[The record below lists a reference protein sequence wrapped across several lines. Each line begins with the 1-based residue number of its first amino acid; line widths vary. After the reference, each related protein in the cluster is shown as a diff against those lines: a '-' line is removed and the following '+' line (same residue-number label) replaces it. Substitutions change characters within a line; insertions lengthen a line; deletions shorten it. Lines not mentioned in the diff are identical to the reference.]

1 MDAFP
6 CSRGLWLTP
15 GLTPG
20 QHFTPAGGS
29 LVAGLPHS
37 GDFPFMLQL
46 LCSRLASSERDAGA
60 GGSGGRASATH
71 WSLRRGRRAGSS
83 IGGCVSDFALAP
95 LRGLDVQTS
104 PERAEREG
112 PARGRRRQEAPPL
125 KGAGRAPPLGRT
137 RGRKEGARLPAGP
150 GCERPQGGQPRAGA
164 RAGLRLRQGGSGRWP
179 PEAGRA
185 GPGSQRRSGGR
196 SRRPTRAAAGES
208 ESQQAASRTL
218 RPGGG
223 GGRAREGWGL
233 SAPRACGPRTPPEL
247 CGASL
252 KAAPAPLFS
261 PFFLLHCRSGKNV
274 GAGRG

>member
-1 MDAFP
+1 MTFSCGHLSTRA
-6 CSRGLWLTP
+6 WLALQP

-20 QHFTPAGGS
+20 QLFHTCHWQLWFLGFRA
-29 LVAGLPHS
+29 VAASHS
-37 GDFPFMLQL
+37 
-46 LCSRLASSERDAGA
+46 CSSYCAASREP
-60 GGSGGRASATH
+60 RAKS
-71 WSLRRGRRAGSS
+71 WCRGLRREGLGDAFVAAPGRPAGSS

-137 RGRKEGARLPAGP
+137 RGRKEGEGLPAGP

-164 RAGLRLRQGGSGRWP
+164 QAVLRSRQVGSGRWP
-179 PEAGRA
+179 PEPGPAGRPA
-185 GPGSQRRSGGR
+185 PQWQPQPPYEGRGRRKR
-196 SRRPTRAAAGES
+196 KPAVPW
-208 ESQQAASRTL
+208 TL
-218 RPGGG
+218 RPGGEAGGG
-223 GGRAREGWGL
+223 GGRGL
-233 SAPRACGPRTPPEL
+233 TAPRACGPRTPPEL
-247 CGASL
+247 RGASL

-261 PFFLLHCRSGKNV
+261 PFLLHCRSGKNV